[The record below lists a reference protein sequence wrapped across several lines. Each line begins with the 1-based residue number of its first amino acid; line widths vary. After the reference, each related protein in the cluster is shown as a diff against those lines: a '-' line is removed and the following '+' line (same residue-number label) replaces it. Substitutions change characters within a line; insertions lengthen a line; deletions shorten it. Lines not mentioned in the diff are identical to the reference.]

1 MQMNV
6 FAMEEWLDNVHLII
20 VQDLAEEIASLVE
33 RIFNNL

>member
-1 MQMNV
+1 MNV

-20 VQDLAEEIASLVE
+20 AQDLAEEIANLVE